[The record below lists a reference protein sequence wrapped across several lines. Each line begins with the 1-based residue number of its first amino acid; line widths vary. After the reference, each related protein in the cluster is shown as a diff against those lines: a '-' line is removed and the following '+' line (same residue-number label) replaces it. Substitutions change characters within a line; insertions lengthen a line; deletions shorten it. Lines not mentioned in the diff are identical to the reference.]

1 MTKIYSNIML
11 DLETMGNGPT
21 AAIVAI
27 GAVCFDLEA
36 GELGP
41 TYYNRVSLEDAARHG
56 GTIDASNVLWWLKQS
71 DEARYELTRNDVAEI
86 SLFRA
91 LESFSVWIRQHAD
104 EDVAVWGNG
113 ASFDNVILRSAYER
127 CAARPAP
134 WKWRNDRC
142 YRTIKAE
149 RPDTPCERIG
159 THHHA
164 MSDAIT
170 QARHLIAIFDRFDP
184 QARGNHGQ

>member
-56 GTIDASNVLWWLKQS
+56 GTIDASTVLWWLKQS
-71 DEARYELTRNDVAEI
+71 DEARHELIRDDVVEI
-86 SLFRA
+86 SLYRA
-91 LESFSVWIRQHAD
+91 TELFSRWVHEHA
-104 EDVAVWGNG
+104 EEEVAVWGNG
-113 ASFDNVILRSAYER
+113 ASFDNVILRSAYQSLGTQV
-127 CAARPAP
+127 P
-134 WKWRNDRC
+134 WKWWNDRC

-159 THHHA
+159 AHHHA
-164 MSDAIT
+164 LSDAIT

-184 QARGNHGQ
+184 RARGNHGQ